1 LALAASELEGLAKR
15 YASEAVAAD
24 RQGMRGKAITS
35 YQQAIDV
42 LNKLV
47 TLYPGYELNGIYIQR
62 IKAYQERIRL
72 LKGEVYEDDGGGS
85 NLLARNQQSP
95 SQSQK
100 SSYDE
105 LVIKEKPNVKWED
118 VIGLE
123 DAKKAIMESIVY
135 PTKRPDLFPLGWPRG
150 ILMFGPPGCGKTLLA
165 AAAASEIEATFI
177 SVDAA
182 SIMSRWL
189 GEAEKNV
196 ARIFAQARSIKGP
209 VIIFMDELDALLGI
223 RSNEVGGEVRARN
236 QLLQEMDGLA
246 DKGKTNMVYVIG
258 ATNKPWVLDAPFV
271 RRFQKRIM
279 VNLPDYDA
287 RIRIFEL
294 YTKNL
299 RLAEDVDLKE
309 LARWT
314 ENYSPSDI
322 RDVCQSAHLMVVR
335 ELFES
340 DQANKPGSMPRRI
353 TMNDFKK
360 VLENRKPSVAPDLL
374 ASYKTWYDYYK
385 AL

>member
-1 LALAASELEGLAKR
+1 MALAASELEGLAKR
-15 YASEAVAAD
+15 YASEAVTAD
-24 RQGMRGKAITS
+24 RQGMRGKAISS
-35 YQQAIDV
+35 YQMAIDV

-47 TLYPGYELNGIYIQR
+47 SLYPGYELNGIYIQR

-72 LKGEVYEDDGGGS
+72 LKGEAYEDDGSSASLSRGQQAS
-85 NLLARNQQSP
+85 NQA
-95 SQSQK
+95 QK
-100 SSYDE
+100 SSYDD
-105 LVIKEKPNVKWED
+105 LVIKEKPNVKWDD

-123 DAKKAIMESIVY
+123 DAKVAIMESIVY

-150 ILMFGPPGCGKTLLA
+150 ILVFGPPGCGKTLLA
-165 AAAASEIEATFI
+165 AAAASEIDATFI
-177 SVDAA
+177 NVDAA

-196 ARIFAQARSIKGP
+196 ARIFAQARSINGP
-209 VIIFMDELDALLGI
+209 VIIFMDELDALLGV

-246 DKGKTNMVYVIG
+246 DKGRTNMVYVIG

-271 RRFQKRIM
+271 RRFQKRIL
-279 VNLPDYDA
+279 VSLPTFAD
-287 RIRIFEL
+287 RIKVFEL

-299 RLAEDVDLKE
+299 RLSADVDLKE
-309 LARWT
+309 LASLT

-340 DQANKPGSMPRRI
+340 NQANKPGSMPRKI
-353 TMNDFKK
+353 TMDDFRK
-360 VLENRKPSVAPDLL
+360 VLENRKPSVSPDLL

>member
-1 LALAASELEGLAKR
+1 MALAASELERLAKR
-15 YASEAVAAD
+15 YANEAVAAD
-24 RQGMRGKAITS
+24 RQGMRERAVTC

-42 LNKLV
+42 LTKLV
-47 TLYPGYELNGIYIQR
+47 SLYPGYELNTIYIQR
-62 IKAYQERIRL
+62 IKAYQERIKV
-72 LKGEVYEDDGGGS
+72 LKGEVYEEDGGG
-85 NLLARNQQSP
+85 LARGVQAP
-95 SQSQK
+95 AGK
-100 SSYDE
+100 ASYED
-105 LVIKEKPNVKWED
+105 LIVKEKPKVSWDD

-123 DAKKAIMESIVY
+123 DAKRAIRESIVY

-150 ILMFGPPGCGKTLLA
+150 ILLFGPPGVGKTLLA
-165 AAAASEIEATFI
+165 AATAAEIDATFI

-196 ARIFAQARSIKGP
+196 ARIFAQARSMKGP
-209 VIIFMDELDALLGI
+209 VIIFMDELDALMGV

-246 DKGKTNMVYVIG
+246 DKGRNSMVYVIG
-258 ATNKPWVLDAPFV
+258 ATNKPWALDPPFV
-271 RRFQKRIM
+271 RRFQKRIL
-279 VNLPDYDA
+279 VGLPDEPT
-287 RIRIFEL
+287 RVRLFEY
-294 YTKNL
+294 YTRNL

-309 LARWT
+309 LARMT

-322 RDVCQSAHLMVVR
+322 KDVCQSAHLIVVR

-340 DQANKPGSMPRRI
+340 NEALKPGSMPRKI
-353 TMNDFKK
+353 TMEDFRK
-360 VLENRKPSVAPDLL
+360 VLENRKPSVSPDML
-374 ASYKTWYDYYK
+374 ASYKTWFEYYK

>member
-1 LALAASELEGLAKR
+1 MALAASELEGLAKR
-15 YASEAVAAD
+15 YASEAVTAD
-24 RQGMRGKAITS
+24 RQGMRGKAISS
-35 YQQAIDV
+35 YQMAIDV

-47 TLYPGYELNGIYIQR
+47 SLYPGYELNGIYIQR

-72 LKGEVYEDDGGGS
+72 LKGEAYEDDGSSASLSRGQQAS
-85 NLLARNQQSP
+85 NQA
-95 SQSQK
+95 QK
-100 SSYDE
+100 SSYDD
-105 LVIKEKPNVKWED
+105 LVIKEKPNVKWDD

-123 DAKKAIMESIVY
+123 DAKVAIMESIVY

-150 ILMFGPPGCGKTLLA
+150 ILVFGPPGCGKTLLA
-165 AAAASEIEATFI
+165 AAAASEIDATFI
-177 SVDAA
+177 NVDAA

-196 ARIFAQARSIKGP
+196 ARIFAQARSINGP
-209 VIIFMDELDALLGI
+209 VIIFMDELDALLGV

-246 DKGKTNMVYVIG
+246 DKGRTNMVYVIG

-271 RRFQKRIM
+271 RRFQKRIL
-279 VNLPDYDA
+279 VSLPTFAD
-287 RIRIFEL
+287 RIKIFEL

-299 RLAEDVDLKE
+299 RLSADVDLKE
-309 LARWT
+309 LASLT

-340 DQANKPGSMPRRI
+340 NQANKPGSMPRKI
-353 TMNDFKK
+353 TMDDFRK
-360 VLENRKPSVAPDLL
+360 VLENRKPSVSPDLL

>member
-1 LALAASELEGLAKR
+1 MALAASELEGLAKR

-24 RQGMRGKAITS
+24 RQGMRGKAISS

-47 TLYPGYELNGIYIQR
+47 SLYPGYELNSIYIQR
-62 IKAYQERIRL
+62 IKAYQERIRI
-72 LKGEVYEDDGGGS
+72 LKGEVYEDDGGPS
-85 NLLARNQQSP
+85 LSP
-95 SQSQK
+95 RGQPQGAQNAK
-100 SSYDE
+100 TSYDD
-105 LVIKEKPNVKWED
+105 LVIKEKPNVRWDE

-123 DAKKAIMESIVY
+123 DAKRALMESIVY

-177 SVDAA
+177 NVDAA

-196 ARIFAQARSIKGP
+196 ARIFAQARSTKGP
-209 VIIFMDELDALLGI
+209 VIIFMDELDALLGL

-258 ATNKPWVLDAPFV
+258 ATNKPWALDPPFI

-279 VNLPDYDA
+279 VDLPDYEA
-287 RIRIFEL
+287 RIKIFQL
-294 YTKNL
+294 YTKSL
-299 RLAEDVDLKE
+299 RLSPEVDLGE
-309 LARWT
+309 LARLT

-322 RDVCQSAHLMVVR
+322 RDLCQSAHLLVVR

-340 DQANKPGSMPRRI
+340 EEGAKPTSMPRSI
-353 TMNDFKK
+353 TMDDFRR
-360 VLENRKPSVAPDLL
+360 VLENRKPSVSPDMV
-374 ASYKTWYDYYK
+374 ATYRAWYEFHK

>member
-1 LALAASELEGLAKR
+1 MALAAAELEGLARR
-15 YASEAVAAD
+15 YANEAVAAD
-24 RQGMRGKAITS
+24 RQGMRSRAIAN
-35 YQQAIDV
+35 YQQAIEV

-47 TLYPGYELNGIYIQR
+47 SLYPGYELNSVYIQR
-62 IKAYQERIRL
+62 IKAYQERIRI
-72 LKGEVYEDDGGGS
+72 LKGEVFEDDGGGQGGGR
-85 NLLARNQQSP
+85 LGSP
-95 SQSQK
+95 QSQPAK
-100 SSYDE
+100 ASYDD
-105 LVIKEKPNVKWED
+105 LVIKEKPNVRWDD

-123 DAKKAIMESIVY
+123 DAKRAIMESIVY

-150 ILMFGPPGCGKTLLA
+150 ILLFGPPGTGKTLLA
-165 AAAASEIEATFI
+165 AATAAEIEATFI

-209 VIIFMDELDALLGI
+209 VVIFMDELDALLGV

-246 DKGKTNMVYVIG
+246 DKGRNNLVYVIG
-258 ATNKPWVLDAPFV
+258 ATNKPWALDAPFV

-279 VNLPDYDA
+279 VGLPDEPT
-287 RIRIFEL
+287 RVKLFEH
-294 YTKNL
+294 YTRDL

-309 LARWT
+309 LARLT

-322 RDVCQSAHLMVVR
+322 RDVCQAAHLIVVR

-340 DQANKPGSMPRRI
+340 NEALKPGSMPRRI
-353 TMNDFKK
+353 TMEDFRK
-360 VLENRKPSVAPDLL
+360 VLENRKPSVPPDMI
-374 ASYKTWYDYYK
+374 ASYKTWYEYYK